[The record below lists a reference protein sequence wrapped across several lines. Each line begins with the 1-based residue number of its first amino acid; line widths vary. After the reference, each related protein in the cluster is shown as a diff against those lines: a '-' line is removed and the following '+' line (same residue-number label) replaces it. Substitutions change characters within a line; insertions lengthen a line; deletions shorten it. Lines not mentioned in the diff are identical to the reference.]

1 MIEVYSNNLAVNAGS
16 TISFSNSTKTN
27 SNISL
32 SGSSIAINRAGT
44 YKVTFTGNFV
54 ATAEGIAGVQLY
66 TNGSASVKGIA
77 QSTVAAAGTT
87 NLSFVTTVQVATA
100 PTGNVATLTFVN
112 SIAGTWNLAD
122 VIVERLA

>member
-16 TISFSNSTKTN
+16 AISFNNSTKTN

-32 SGSSIAINRAGT
+32 SGSAITINRAGT

-54 ATAEGIAGVQLY
+54 AAEEGVAGVQLY

-87 NLSFVTTVQVATA
+87 NLSFATTVQVATA